1 MIFET
6 EKQKQKKNIR
16 KRRGTFKLADCVS
29 MLDVMDTTPEHLGLF
44 LFVTNICS
52 EVRANETARF
62 GR

>member
-6 EKQKQKKNIR
+6 EKQKQKKTGR
-16 KRRGTFKLADCVS
+16 KRKDTFKLADCVS

-44 LFVTNICS
+44 LYVTDRCS